1 MITWPIAVVMIGGIA
16 SICLTILKIVSMRK
30 ESKPNEQLE
39 KYNETNAKEHR
50 DIAKVLTDAKE
61 RLIVMETKF
70 NDHTEDEETEL
81 AEIKGQISK
90 LTDIIID
97 VLKKIKMNDH

>member
-1 MITWPIAVVMIGGIA
+1 MITWPIAIVMIGGIA
-16 SICLTILKIVSMRK
+16 TICLTILKIVSMRK
-30 ESKPNEQLE
+30 DSKPNPEME
-39 KYNETNAKEHR
+39 KMNKNNDAAHQ
-50 DIAKVLTDAKE
+50 ALGQVLTDAKE
-61 RLIVMETKF
+61 RLIIMETKF
-70 NDHTEDEETEL
+70 DDHTADEEGEL